1 MSMDY
6 STGTVAN
13 YKVSQIT
20 EALRSSLDM
29 LGAVCAPDVCVAA
42 FPPILN
48 NIFEHVSTALL
59 KDKGEDHFAIG
70 LPRGHAKTL
79 KMKMM
84 LCWAIFFSKRQ
95 FIAVVC
101 ASEDLAINLI
111 ADVWDILQ
119 SSNIVQLFG
128 EPIVETDTKKLKK
141 FVMCGRDIII
151 RAQGVGTAVRGLNI
165 KMRRPDLFLMD
176 DMQTREDAASETLA
190 KETQKWFL
198 GTLMKAKA
206 PERCTFIYLG
216 NMYPDVRIRGGVERY
231 TCILRNLQKSATW
244 TSWIVGALLSD
255 GGALWPEVRSK
266 KSLMLELEQDM
277 EMGEEATF
285 YAEVLNDP
293 NAINNP
299 IWDPS
304 RVGTPYSEKMEGEE
318 ALGRFIILDPSL
330 GKKKSDEQVGML
342 VEWWDDIPHI
352 VEMRAFRMS
361 APDTVKG
368 LVMWMIESKTP
379 LLCAESVAYQG
390 TVIQWFDFM
399 CKLLGV
405 EGLTAVP
412 IFPKGRQKNARIISA
427 MKGVMSGAI
436 SVAYPC
442 RPSMFLQ
449 GAQWIPTKTDNAD
462 DIWDCAGYIDDVM
475 MEYYHESIVITDVE
489 YSSVTTDRIGELP
502 LDADY
507 RMIDNSSYGIDYQ

>member
-1 MSMDY
+1 MAG
-6 STGTVAN
+6 GTIAN

-29 LGAVCAPDVCVAA
+29 LGAVCAPDVCTAR

-59 KDKGEDHFAIG
+59 RDEGEDHFAIG

-84 LCWAIFFSKRQ
+84 LCWAIFFSNRQ

-119 SSNIVQLFG
+119 SDNIIQLFG
-128 EPIVETDTKKLKK
+128 APVVETDTKKLKK

-176 DMQTREDAASETLA
+176 DMQTREDAQSEVLA

-231 TCILRNLQKSATW
+231 TCILRNLQRSPSW
-244 TSWIVGALLSD
+244 TSWIVGAILKD
-255 GGALWPEVRSK
+255 GEALWPEVRSK
-266 KSLMLELEQDM
+266 KSLLKELEQDM

-299 IWDPS
+299 IWDATK
-304 RVGTPYSEKMEGEE
+304 VGAPHSEVMEGEPP
-318 ALGRFIILDPSL
+318 LGRFIILDPSL
-330 GKKKSDEQVGML
+330 GKKKSDEQIGAL
-342 VEWWDDIPHI
+342 FEWWDDIPHL
-352 VEMRAFRMS
+352 VEIRSFRMS
-361 APDTVKG
+361 APETVKA
-368 LVMWMIESKTP
+368 LILWMVETRTP
-379 LLCAESVAYQG
+379 LLAAESVAYQA
-390 TVIQWFDFM
+390 TILQWFDFM
-399 CKLLGV
+399 CQQVGI

-412 IFPKGRQKNARIISA
+412 VMPRGRQKNARIISA
-427 MKGVMSGAI
+427 MKAMMAGRI
-436 SVAYPC
+436 SISYTA
-442 RPSMFLQ
+442 RPATFLQ
-449 GAQWIPTKTDNAD
+449 GAQFIPSKTDNAD
-462 DIWDCAGYIDDVM
+462 DIWDTISYADDVM
-475 MEYYHESIVITDVE
+475 MDYYSESIIITDAD
-489 YSSVTTDRIGELP
+489 YSVVGVDTIGELS
-502 LDADY
+502 LDQPY
-507 RMIDNSSYGIDYQ
+507 NMIDNSSYGIDFQN